1 MIRICLFIILIFCIF
16 TQCQPNKAS
25 EETAEINTDSLQ
37 VQLTTITD
45 SMHISW
51 TTLIESDNL
60 KIQQIK
66 DLLKNISQSC
76 KYDKTLYTQL
86 INQEETLLS
95 KRYTNPDSLTNDQ
108 IDFYDSATDSLLTD
122 LTVFYEKTHATTCCV
137 SCDSLEKKIDSLT
150 SQVATLRRKYDNYT
164 EEYNALIIQQK
175 EALSTINSEYKNLKP
190 RQLFSPM

>member
-1 MIRICLFIILIFCIF
+1 M
-16 TQCQPNKAS
+16 Q
-25 EETAEINTDSLQ
+25 
-37 VQLTTITD
+37 
-45 SMHISW
+45 ISW
-51 TTLIESDNL
+51 STLIESDNL

-95 KRYTNPDSLTNDQ
+95 KRYTDPDSLTNDQ

-122 LTVFYEKTHATTCCV
+122 LTLFYEKTHATTCCL
-137 SCDSLEKKIDSLT
+137 SCDSLEKRIDSLT
-150 SQVATLRRKYDNYT
+150 NEVATLRRKYDNYT

-175 EALSTINSEYKNLKP
+175 EALSTIKSEYKNLKP